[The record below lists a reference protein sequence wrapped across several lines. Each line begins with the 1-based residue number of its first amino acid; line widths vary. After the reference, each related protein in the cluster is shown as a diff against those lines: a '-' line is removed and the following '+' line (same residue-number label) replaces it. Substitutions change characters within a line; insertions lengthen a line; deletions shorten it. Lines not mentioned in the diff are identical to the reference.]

1 MRART
6 FLFITALMLCHPQ
19 LWPQT
24 LTKQFPSAAPGSAA
38 SGRAEPSLAVNS
50 VGTTQ
55 GPQAPAA
62 SPSDASLPDAP
73 GYPIAEVVE
82 TPPAGV
88 PVVIRADQQEKH
100 GDVFT
105 LTGEVRIDY
114 KDYILTADKVSFNRL
129 TSDAEADGHVRLEGK
144 RNNELILADHGKLN
158 FDLETGRFENVTG
171 SVGRQPS
178 ASKRKLIYTTANP
191 FLFTGKLL
199 IKEGPERYQI
209 IEGTMTS
216 CLLPDPDW
224 RIHSAV
230 IRVNYGQARA
240 KNSYFTL
247 LGVPI
252 LYLPFVTHPVS
263 METRETGLLI
273 PTFGT
278 SSTKGTVIG
287 DSVYLVL
294 NRSADV
300 TFGTQYFSLRGWSP
314 SGEFRYRGRGE
325 DFVSARVTALF
336 DRGLAP
342 MYINQG
348 GQDILFNGRRDF
360 DPEEHTRAVVTGE
373 YLSSYVYREAFA
385 ESFALAVASQVTSS
399 AFITHND
406 DGLSASIHFD
416 RYQNFEGI
424 TQVGNT
430 YLTPQIRILHLP
442 SLDLDTVERPLE
454 DTPLRWSVDGSAAGL
469 SRSEP
474 GYESGTVGRF
484 DLYPHLSLP
493 LHLDGWTLRPEVGA
507 RETFYTQSQIPTS
520 TTPLP
525 ENATVNRS
533 DLEASFE
540 LRPPALV
547 RDFKAPALEKLFG
560 SDVRHTIEPEL
571 QYHFVGGINHFSS
584 IPRFDPVDIASD
596 TNEVE
601 YSLTQRLL
609 FKHLHPKPCK
619 SGDLPPPING
629 VIYVP
634 WAYTECGGDTSEWI
648 TWKLAAKYFF
658 EPYFGGAVSPLRR
671 NVLTTTLD
679 LTGVGFLNGPRN
691 TSPLISRFK
700 VRTSEHMDLE
710 WDADYDFKSKR
721 LDASNIFAD
730 YRRDNVFASVGYSTL
745 QALNA
750 TFMANLASQVTK
762 YNLLR
767 LLLGYGAPTRR
778 GLSIAANAGYDLTQD
793 ALQYGG
799 VETSYNLDCCGLV
812 VEYRRLA
819 LGAVRNEN
827 QYSFSFTLAGVGAAG
842 NLTHSER
849 IF

>member
-1 MRART
+1 MRVRT

-19 LWPQT
+19 LWTQT

-38 SGRAEPSLAVNS
+38 SGRAEQSLAANQQ
-50 VGTTQ
+50 T
-55 GPQAPAA
+55 A
-62 SPSDASLPDAP
+62 PSDAPLPDESLPNAP
-73 GYPIAEVVE
+73 GYPIAELVE

-88 PVVIRADQQEKH
+88 PVAIRADQQEKH

-105 LTGEVRIDY
+105 LTGGVRIDY

-144 RNNELILADHGKLN
+144 RNSELILADHGKLN

-199 IKEGPERYQI
+199 IKEGPERYQL

-263 METRETGLLI
+263 TETRESGLLI

-287 DSVYLVL
+287 DSIYLVL
-294 NRSADV
+294 SRSADV

-325 DFVSARVTALF
+325 DFVSARATALF

-342 MYINQG
+342 TYINQG

-360 DPEEHTRAVVTGE
+360 DLDGQNRAVVTGE

-424 TQVGNT
+424 TQVGNS
-430 YLTPQIRILHLP
+430 YETPQIRILHLP
-442 SLDLDTVERPLE
+442 SLDLDTMERSIE
-454 DTPLRWSVDGSAAGL
+454 NTPLRWSVDGSAAGL

-484 DLYPHLSLP
+484 DLNPHLSLP

-525 ENATVNRS
+525 GNATVNRS

-547 RDFKAPALEKLFG
+547 RDFKAPALERLFG

-571 QYHFVGGINHFSS
+571 QYRFVGGINHFSS
-584 IPRFDPVDIASD
+584 IPRFDPVDIASN

-609 FKHLHPKPCK
+609 FKHLHPKPCS

-634 WAYTECGGDTSEWI
+634 WAYTECGGETSEWI

-671 NVLTTTLD
+671 NVLTSTLD

-700 VRTSEHMDLE
+700 IRTSEHMDLE

-730 YRRDNVFASVGYSTL
+730 YRRDNVFGSVGYSTL

-767 LLLGYGAPTRR
+767 MLLGFGAPTRR